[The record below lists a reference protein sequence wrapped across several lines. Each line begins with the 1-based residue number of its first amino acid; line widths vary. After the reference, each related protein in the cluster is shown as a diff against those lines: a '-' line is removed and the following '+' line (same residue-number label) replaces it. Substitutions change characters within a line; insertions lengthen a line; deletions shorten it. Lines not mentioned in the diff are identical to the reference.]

1 MDVLHV
7 DCDSCVARGPACS
20 DCVISVLI
28 GSPGETVDLDAG
40 EQAALAALADSGLV
54 PPLRLIPGIRPIAY
68 GPVPAQLVGTRIGE
82 SSVDTPTLGL
92 PVTKS

>member
-28 GSPGETVDLDAG
+28 GTPGAGVDLDAG
-40 EQAALAALADSGLV
+40 EQAALSALADSGLV
-54 PPLRLIPGIRPIAY
+54 PPLRLIPGTQ
-68 GPVPAQLVGTRIGE
+68 PARAVQSPLNWSE
-82 SSVDTPTLGL
+82 HA
-92 PVTKS
+92 